1 MKNLKKVLALVLA
14 FACAFTMFAGAV
26 VYPDVPAGSEYS
38 EAITML
44 SDLGIIQ
51 GKDDGKYHSEDTITR
66 AEACALIARMLTGDP
81 QVSQYAGASNFTDV
95 VKGSWKES
103 VVGYCVVNGITVG
116 VGNNK
121 FEPDRAITDAEF
133 VTMVV
138 RAMGYETTGTSYPY
152 GHISAAQANGLLD
165 DVTVVPSSA
174 ALRGEDAQIIYN
186 ALFAD
191 YARGAKQVNT
201 THGTTVEEYPT
212 IAEDVFGLTR
222 AAVGTADK
230 DGNLKNCKAHTW
242 VVTGKLCVKG
252 EVDQI
257 VAYPITDD
265 KTDLYEKTPYLF
277 TYEGDIDALEG
288 YQVELWGEGVHG
300 QDEYKSTKVDGD
312 KYVVA
317 DDWDIKAIK
326 TLKGQSAYD
335 YNATMDDG
343 KDNDKIKFDDTEVKV
358 GKAQLNNLDEGDL
371 NVKNANQYTLID
383 WDSDD
388 TIDYV
393 VVDETYYFM
402 VGSVTSKKVKLN
414 GFDGKE
420 VVTLETDGETDV
432 DDVTIKADLPKDLE
446 KDDIVKVTTSCVSS
460 KKDVVSTWTVELVEA
475 ETKELTD
482 VDSKGKAWFDDEK
495 IDVAD
500 DGFNFT
506 NNSTG
511 KWYDDLDEDD
521 EDSDWDLY
529 RDVNGFI
536 IFAEEADEASKGY
549 IFVTGIKEGANKTGD
564 RNLMVV
570 SGRLDDNST
579 LEDAKIAK
587 DAKIYLASDLTED
600 IQDNNKFIAGKYA
613 SDVIGRAFKY
623 SVNDDDQITKLI
635 EVAMP
640 YESAKDYGYG
650 IVQADPEYTFTD
662 KTDKLEVYAKDV
674 VTAGAAASAQKVWL
688 DDCDVIFAVKGV
700 KLNGNNQNIFN
711 VNNITVAAS
720 KDFDLDDVMAVK
732 VEDLPDI
739 GTLEKTNPQG
749 VHFSKPDSKS
759 RVETVVLGVD
769 TFRYFANSSTA
780 AGLVTYVKYSTKTEK
795 FTVTASIPGKDD
807 TTFTTIDTDDL
818 SDESVK
824 SIKELQ
830 TLLDTKKGVFCEFE
844 FNTDGEI
851 TEMLQMNKT
860 VDAYKNTITP
870 ANGTYT
876 VERIVIDHVSNKGSD
891 DTLTGMSAISS
902 GSKIYTK
909 ITGTDTN
916 LDYDLKDSTEYYVIG
931 EDLKMVAGNTLN
943 AYKDG
948 FDKNFDIDDIDE
960 ASKSDLVSFFN
971 NATEDD
977 EYVVADVIVDE
988 GDVVAVYYYEDA
1000 IEEVAGSYT
1009 GTMTVDA
1016 DALVAKTAANN
1027 GVIVKTDLA
1036 IADYSVKILDAA
1048 NTDVTATYFTYDGRE
1063 SDSANGKCVYDV
1075 KDTIPAGTYTV
1086 VWTNDGADHKATFEV
1101 GKASAKVLSAEY
1113 DKDTVK
1119 IVLSNANVAKEVA
1132 DKPELITIKK
1142 GANKIAGTVVEVG
1155 TDLTTVIVTVN
1166 IGDVTSTESV
1176 VVSVADTTNYKF
1188 GSDNT
1193 VTATYNST
1201 LA

>member
-393 VVDETYYFM
+393 VVDKTYYFM

-432 DDVTIKADLPKDLE
+432 DDVTIKADLPEDLE

-506 NNSTG
+506 KNSTG
-511 KWYDDLDEDD
+511 DWYKGLDEDD

-570 SGRLDDNST
+570 SGRLDDNSA

-587 DAKIYLASDLTED
+587 DAKIYLASDLTKD
-600 IQDNNKFIAGKYA
+600 IQDNNKFIDNVDGSK
-613 SDVIGRAFKY
+613 VIGHAFKY
-623 SVNDDDQITKLI
+623 SVNDDDQITKMT
-635 EVAMP
+635 EVAADVK
-640 YESAKDYGYG
+640 STKDTF
-650 IVQADPEYTFTD
+650 DDYTFVD
-662 KTDKLEVYAKDV
+662 KTDALTVD
-674 VTAGAAASAQKVWL
+674 TNKVWL

-700 KLNGNNQNIFN
+700 KQDLIEKQNLNKKNIFD
-711 VNNITVAAS
+711 VNAINTTDDI
-720 KDFDLDDVMAVK
+720 DLDDVMAVQ

-739 GTLEKTNPQG
+739 GAGEKTSAQG
-749 VHFSKPDSKS
+749 ARFSTPTNKS

-795 FTVTASIPGKDD
+795 FTITASIPGKEG
-807 TTFTTIDTDDL
+807 TSFTTIDTDDL
-818 SDESVK
+818 SKESVK

-851 TEMLQMNKT
+851 TEMLQMNDN
-860 VDAYKNTITP
+860 VDGKDYANKITP

-891 DTLTGMSAISS
+891 DTLTGMPAVSS
-902 GSKIYTK
+902 GKKIYTK
-909 ITGTDTN
+909 LTGTDTN

-943 AYKDG
+943 AYEDG

-977 EYVVADVIVDE
+977 EYVVADVIVDD

-1000 IEEVAGSYT
+1000 IEEQPGEYNGYITATAPAAGVDALEA
-1009 GTMTVDA
+1009 GQIVTVDTDITFGAYEWVVYQVKA
-1016 DALVAKTAANN
+1016 DADVQ
-1027 GVIVKTDLA
+1027 V
-1036 IADYSVKILDAA
+1036 
-1048 NTDVTATYFTYDGRE
+1048 TDVDDAMFTYGNPNAVTTD
-1063 SDSANGKCVYDV
+1063 KVV
-1075 KDTIPAGTYTV
+1075 PGTYYV
-1086 VWTNDGADHKATFEV
+1086 AYKKDGKVLVKSNTFTV
-1101 GKASAKVLSAEY
+1101 GKASAKVVSAEY
-1113 DKDTVK
+1113 DNDAVK
-1119 IVLSNANVAKEVA
+1119 IVLSDEKVAKEVA
-1132 DKPELITIKK
+1132 AKPELITIKK
-1142 GANKIAGTVVEVG
+1142 GANKIAGTEVKVDG
-1155 TDLTTVIVTVN
+1155 AKITVTVN

-1176 VVSVADTTNYKF
+1176 VVSVADTTNYTF

-1193 VTATYNST
+1193 VTASYKSD
-1201 LA
+1201 LV